1 MVETLAE
8 IGSHNLTLMSVF
20 FVWKQRHVYKV
31 LNTYED
37 EIITGFV
44 NTGEWHQ
51 IFERSCHTFPLAY
64 SALFFIYV
72 WVEPLLKRKKFKWQ
86 KEDYYWGHLFQMN
99 LLLNDKTKTV
109 SGRFTCQSDHLSLL
123 LSQNKD
129 HTSMKKVKAKKKS
142 LNRQLM
148 FCDISDST
156 WLILLRTI
164 FKLNWTE

>member
-99 LLLNDKTKTV
+99 LLLNDV
-109 SGRFTCQSDHLSLL
+109 SKQKLCPVALHANQTISACFWAKIRITLVWKKS
-123 LSQNKD
+123 KPK
-129 HTSMKKVKAKKKS
+129 KKV
-142 LNRQLM
+142 
-148 FCDISDST
+148 
-156 WLILLRTI
+156 LID
-164 FKLNWTE
+164 N